1 MENLLKTQFIQLT
14 LILGEFENHF
24 NIKSS
29 EVKEMYDVLSGFV
42 ESSRKMMINKCLHYY
57 LEYDNQKIFADEIDL
72 MYNINSYL
80 KNYTIENPFYV
91 YLNSMFDI
99 AKDIMNEFY
108 KEF

>member
-1 MENLLKTQFIQLT
+1 MENLLKAQFIQLT

-29 EVKEMYDVLSGFV
+29 EVKEMYYILSRFV
-42 ESSRKMMINKCLHYY
+42 KSSRQMMINKCLDYY
-57 LEYDNQKIFADEIDL
+57 LEYDNQKIFSDEIDL

-80 KNYTIENPFYV
+80 KNYTIGNPFYA

-99 AKDIMNEFY
+99 TKDTMNELY
-108 KEF
+108 QES